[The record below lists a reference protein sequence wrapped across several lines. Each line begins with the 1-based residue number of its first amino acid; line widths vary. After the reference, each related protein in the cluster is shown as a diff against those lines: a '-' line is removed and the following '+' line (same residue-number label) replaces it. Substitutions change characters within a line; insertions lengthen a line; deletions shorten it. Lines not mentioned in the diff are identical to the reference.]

1 MDPGGLRESGATIEE
16 VTTMT
21 RGVRRRAIARAF
33 TLIELL
39 VVIAI
44 IGVLV
49 ALLLPAVQAARE
61 AARRSQ
67 CVGNL
72 KQIGIG
78 LHNYHAA
85 LNCFPVGFLY
95 AYVGASPDSSPQQY
109 RWSVL
114 AQMAPH
120 LEQENVFHA
129 FNFDFPIAHKPT
141 GSLSLFWP
149 YYPANTTAMAVR
161 VALFLCPSD
170 GAPPP
175 MGDTGPT
182 NYAFC
187 AGDGGNGGDATGA
200 NGAFILG
207 EAESVATLTDG
218 TSLTVA
224 ASESLLGIA
233 GPYSQ
238 TTPTPVPSPWTRALA
253 RVAAGPLTDPT
264 CAAAGSGWL
273 LNKGSSWS
281 DGDYLNTLY
290 NHYLPPNADRP
301 DCITYHNPGWRTA
314 RSLHPGG
321 VNVLFCDG
329 HVAFLKN
336 SIQPRTWRAL
346 STRNGGEVVSADA
359 F

>member
-1 MDPGGLRESGATIEE
+1 MRCGERPGAT
-16 VTTMT
+16 
-21 RGVRRRAIARAF
+21 ARAF

-44 IGVLV
+44 IAVLI

-67 CVGNL
+67 CVSNL
-72 KQIGIG
+72 KQLG
-78 LHNYHAA
+78 LALNNYHSA
-85 LNCFPVGFLY
+85 LNCYPVGFLY

-114 AQMAPH
+114 AQMSPY
-120 LEQENVFHA
+120 LEQENLYHA
-129 FNFDFPIAHKPT
+129 LNFDFPIAHKPS
-141 GSLSLFWP
+141 GSLALFWP
-149 YYPANTTAMAVR
+149 YYPANTTAMATR

-170 GAPPP
+170 GAPAP
-175 MGDTGPT
+175 MPDTGPT

-187 AGDGGNGGDATGA
+187 AGDGGNGGEATGA

-207 EAESVATLTDG
+207 QAESVATVTDG
-218 TSLTVA
+218 TSQTAA

-233 GPYSQ
+233 GPYTQ
-238 TTPTPVPSPWTRALA
+238 TTPTPVPSPWIRALA
-253 RVAAGPLTDPT
+253 RVAAGPLTDAS
-264 CAAAGSGWL
+264 CAAAPSGWL
-273 LNKGSSWS
+273 LNRGASWT
-281 DGDYLNTLY
+281 DGNLLNTLY
-290 NHYLPPNADRP
+290 NHYLPPNATRP

-321 VNVLFCDG
+321 VNALFCDG
-329 HVAFLKN
+329 HVAFLKDA
-336 SIQPRTWRAL
+336 IQPSIWRAL